1 MGKRGM
7 GKTAKLIAE
16 LQKGGPEGE
25 WRLEKPR
32 LQKVNHQES
41 RWPMR
46 TEGSHQVLP
55 EAIISD
61 LGQPFY

>member
-41 RWPMR
+41 R
-46 TEGSHQVLP
+46 
-55 EAIISD
+55 
-61 LGQPFY
+61 